1 MKRITL
7 AAIILLV
14 TLLAPAQAALAAP
27 IAPDISVVVNPTE
40 LVPAQAG
47 YVHVGGAYPLDVT
60 VDLDGEPLPVYW
72 TGEGYLTF
80 IVFGFDEPAG
90 EHTVEVRAY
99 NPRTGETVEQTETVT
114 VLPFAYQD
122 ESLALAFRLLPLLDP
137 DLNMREEEHLN
148 MIYAGR
154 SPALGWNWPF
164 DFPTPAPIVTSRF
177 GGNRSYNSGMWRSRH
192 TGVDFRQGLGDPI
205 LALASGRVAAVEPM
219 DVRGNVVIVD
229 HGFGV
234 FTQYAHM
241 LEVYVIPG
249 QKVQQGQ
256 PVGTVGN
263 TGRTNG
269 PHLHVEVIVN
279 GQPVDLIRWMALS
292 PGFWPP
298 REVRPEEEQ
307 AEGGEPGGEAPPE
320 PGGDVPADP
329 PVEAGGG

>member
-1 MKRITL
+1 MKRIILATFVLL
-7 AAIILLV
+7 AA
-14 TLLAPAQAALAAP
+14 LAIPAQAALAAP
-27 IAPDISVVVNPTE
+27 IAPGISVIVNPLD

-60 VDLDGEPLPVYW
+60 VSLDGEPLPVYW
-72 TGEGYLTF
+72 TGEGYLAF
-80 IVFGFDEPAG
+80 IVFGFDEPTG
-90 EHTVEVRAY
+90 EHSVDVHAH

-114 VLPFAYQD
+114 VLPFTYQD
-122 ESLALAFRLLPLLDP
+122 ESLALAFKLLPLLDH
-137 DLNMREEEHLN
+137 DLNIREEEHLD

-154 SPALGWNWPF
+154 TRGVEWSWPF
-164 DFPTPAPIVTSRF
+164 DFPAPAPIVTSRF

-192 TGVDFRQGLGDPI
+192 TGVDFRRGLGDPI

-229 HGFGV
+229 HGYGV
-234 FTQYAHM
+234 FSQYAHM
-241 LEVYVIPG
+241 LEVYVTPG
-249 QKVQQGQ
+249 EEVQQGQ

-269 PHLHVEVIVN
+269 PHLHIEVIVN

-298 REVRPEEEQ
+298 REVRPEEQQ
-307 AEGGEPGGEAPPE
+307 AEGGEGAPPADEAPP
-320 PGGDVPADP
+320 AP
-329 PVEAGGG
+329 PDEASGS